1 MPKWLPRLAEA
12 VAEKRLNSQGIFE
25 SFSGDPI
32 GILNEIQNELEKG
45 PTDDDWVIWGRWFL
59 ADRSTRTISPFSK
72 ITIPEYIENRIKEN
86 TKASLE
92 QAEQRALGNVD
103 LLKRI
108 ARARE
113 GLPKRP
119 AHGTAGDE

>member
-1 MPKWLPRLAEA
+1 MSLD
-12 VAEKRLNSQGIFE
+12 VVE

-45 PTDDDWVIWGRWFL
+45 PTDDDWVISGRWFL
-59 ADRSTRTISPFSK
+59 ADRSTRTISPFSR

-86 TKASLE
+86 RKASLV
-92 QAEQRALGNVD
+92 QAEQLALGNVD

-119 AHGTAGDE
+119 AHGTARDE